1 MDKNRLH
8 GVHTALVT
16 PMAEGAVAYADLER
30 LIERQLE
37 ADISGLVPC
46 GTTGESPTLSESEH
60 LQVIRTCIEG
70 AKGKA
75 LVIAGTGANST
86 AEALSLTQAADEAG
100 ADAFLLVAPYYN
112 KPSQE
117 GLYAHFS
124 ALAESTEKPI
134 VLYSIPSRCGIEI
147 STAVV
152 TRLREKYPHVCALKE
167 AGGRSSK
174 VSETLTSIDDEF
186 VVLSGDD
193 GLTLPFMACGA
204 KGVVSVASNLV
215 PEVVTEMVNLAL
227 LGDYE
232 EARKIHLANYGFFTD
247 LFCEPNPV
255 PVKVLMQMKGMLET
269 SEVRL
274 PLCPP
279 SEENLNLIRSISSE
293 ISLREKV
300 GL

>member
-16 PMAEGAVAYADLER
+16 PMSDGAVAYADLER

-37 ADISGLVPC
+37 TDVSGIVPC

-60 LQVIRTCIEG
+60 LQVIRTCIDG
-70 AKGKA
+70 ANGKS

-86 AEALSLTQAADEAG
+86 TEALSLTQAADDAG

-117 GLYAHFS
+117 GLFAHFS

-147 STAVV
+147 STEVV
-152 TRLREKYPHVCALKE
+152 CRLREKYPHVCALKE

-174 VSETLTSIDDEF
+174 VSETLISIDENF

-215 PEVVTEMVNLAL
+215 PELVTEMVNLAL
-227 LGDYE
+227 VGDYE
-232 EARKIHLANYGFFTD
+232 RARKIHLSNYQLFTD

-255 PVKVLMQMKGMLET
+255 PVKTLMQMKGLIES
-269 SEVRL
+269 SEVRS
-274 PLCPP
+274 PL
-279 SEENLNLIRSISSE
+279 IAASSANHD
-293 ISLREKV
+293 LLK
-300 GL
+300 GLGKTFHS

>member
-16 PMAEGAVAYADLER
+16 PMSDGAVAYADLER

-37 ADISGLVPC
+37 TDVSGIVPC

-60 LQVIRTCIEG
+60 LQVIRTCIDG
-70 AKGKA
+70 ASGKS

-86 AEALSLTQAADEAG
+86 TEALSLTQAADDAG

-117 GLYAHFS
+117 GLFAHFS

-147 STAVV
+147 STEVV
-152 TRLREKYPHVCALKE
+152 CRLREKYPHVCALKE

-174 VSETLTSIDDEF
+174 VSETLISIDENF

-215 PEVVTEMVNLAL
+215 PELVTEMVNLAL
-227 LGDYE
+227 VGDYE
-232 EARKIHLANYGFFTD
+232 RARKIHLSNYQLFTD

-255 PVKVLMQMKGMLET
+255 PVKTLMQMKGMIES
-269 SEVRL
+269 SEVRS
-274 PLCPP
+274 PLIAA
-279 SEENLNLIRSISSE
+279 SSANHDLLKGLGSKLSIPERVVS
-293 ISLREKV
+293 
-300 GL
+300 

>member
-16 PMAEGAVAYADLER
+16 PMSDGAVAYADLER

-37 ADISGLVPC
+37 TDVSGIVPC

-60 LQVIRTCIEG
+60 LQVIRTCVDG
-70 AKGKA
+70 ANGKS

-86 AEALSLTQAADEAG
+86 TEALSLTQAADDAG

-117 GLYAHFS
+117 GLFAHFS

-147 STAVV
+147 STELVC
-152 TRLREKYPHVCALKE
+152 RLREKYPHVCALKE

-174 VSETLTSIDDEF
+174 VSETLISIDEDF

-215 PEVVTEMVNLAL
+215 PELVTEMVNLAL
-227 LGDYE
+227 AGDYE
-232 EARKIHLANYGFFTD
+232 RARKIHLSNYQLFTD

-255 PVKVLMQMKGMLET
+255 PVKTLMQMKGMIES
-269 SEVRL
+269 SEVRS
-274 PLCPP
+274 PLIAA
-279 SEENLNLIRSISSE
+279 SSANHNLLKELGSKISIPERVVS
-293 ISLREKV
+293 
-300 GL
+300 

>member
-16 PMAEGAVAYADLER
+16 PMSDGAVAYADLER

-37 ADISGLVPC
+37 TDVSGIVPC

-60 LQVIRTCIEG
+60 LQVIRTCIDG
-70 AKGKA
+70 ANGKS

-86 AEALSLTQAADEAG
+86 TEALSLTQAADDAG

-117 GLYAHFS
+117 GLFAHFS

-147 STAVV
+147 STEVV
-152 TRLREKYPHVCALKE
+152 CRLREKYPHVCALKE

-174 VSETLTSIDDEF
+174 VSETLISIDEDF

-215 PEVVTEMVNLAL
+215 PELVTEMVNLAL
-227 LGDYE
+227 VGDYE
-232 EARKIHLANYGFFTD
+232 RARKIHLSNYQLFTD

-255 PVKVLMQMKGMLET
+255 PVKTLMQMKGMIES
-269 SEVRL
+269 SEVRS
-274 PLCPP
+274 PLIAA
-279 SEENLNLIRSISSE
+279 SSANHDLLKGLGEKLSIPE
-293 ISLREKV
+293 RVVL
-300 GL
+300 